1 MSILVNKNTK
11 IITQG
16 MTGAIVSGRKGDAES
31 KIAAMETAGT
41 CVSQSPSLPGKTLAE
56 VLKG

>member
-16 MTGAIVSGRKGDAES
+16 MTGTIVSGRKCDAES
-31 KIAAMETAGT
+31 KIAALETAGT
-41 CVSQSPSLPGKTLAE
+41 CISPSPTLVGKTLVE